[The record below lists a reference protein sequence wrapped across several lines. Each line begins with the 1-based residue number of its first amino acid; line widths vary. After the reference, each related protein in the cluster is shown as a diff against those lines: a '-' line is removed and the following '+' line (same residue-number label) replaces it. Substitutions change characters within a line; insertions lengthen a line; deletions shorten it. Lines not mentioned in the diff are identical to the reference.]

1 MTIESDIYDTIKGL
15 VGNRVFPDVA
25 PWETARPY
33 ITYQQI
39 GGQVIRPL
47 DRVVPDKKHGI
58 FQVNVW
64 ADTRAEAAA
73 MALQVE
79 AALIQSTA
87 FICKPDSAPIAN
99 HEPDLNR
106 YGTIQDFSIWSSR

>member
-1 MTIESDIYDTIKGL
+1 MTVETAIFDALKTL

-64 ADTRAEAAA
+64 ADTRADAAA

-79 AALIQSTA
+79 SALIQAAA
-87 FICKPDSAPIAN
+87 FLCKPEGAPIAN